1 LLYLVLLAGIIGF
14 LAGMTGTVIDTMAG
28 AVFVVICKSEAS
40 EKNALNKFWGYL
52 WEKTPSDLP

>member
-1 LLYLVLLAGIIGF
+1 
-14 LAGMTGTVIDTMAG
+14 MTGTVIDTMAG

-40 EKNALNKFWGYL
+40 EKNPLNKFWGYL